1 MGLPSRRW
9 SILQRFLF
17 PVPAMTGLNPP
28 RMGGLP
34 IEVKAAAPTHAA
46 VLRAEANE
54 GRLRRP
60 GEGTLFGGKEI
71 KFGDDLVDSERV
83 GRKRLDLRGRAGS
96 NLTIRRCMS
105 ILHDRIAKR
114 LQLTNLEPLPT
125 TCEIGA

>member
-1 MGLPSRRW
+1 
-9 SILQRFLF
+9 
-17 PVPAMTGLNPP
+17 MTGLNPP

-71 KFGDDLVDSERV
+71 KFGDDLVDSEQV

-105 ILHDRIAKR
+105 ILHDRIAKVAV
-114 LQLTNLEPLPT
+114 TNLEPLPT